1 MKQFA
6 LLTAVVLFAVACQN
20 ATDIKDETK
29 TTEAKTV
36 VAGIYPTTYSSSFE
50 MGDMSLADKAVLN
63 SWKNWEAN
71 KMDGLSD
78 FFADS
83 VTAFFADGNIFIGK
97 KDSLIALWKTIRAGY
112 TSVVDSVNAYTPLY
126 STDKKE
132 SWALIWATEY
142 NTNSKGVKD
151 TTSFQ
156 ETWRFNKDG
165 KADFLLQYQRKQ
177 KK

>member
-6 LLTAVVLFAVACQN
+6 LLTAVILFAVACQN
-20 ATDIKDETK
+20 AADTKDETK
-29 TTEAKTV
+29 TTETKA
-36 VAGIYPTTYSSSFE
+36 PTASMFTANYSNAFE
-50 MGDMSLADKAVLN
+50 MGDMALADKAVLN

-71 KMDGLSD
+71 KFEGLSD

-83 VTAFFADGNIFIGK
+83 VTAMWADGTTFTGT
-97 KDSLIALWKTIRAGY
+97 KDSLINEWKKVRANI
-112 TSVVDSVNAYTPLY
+112 TTVVDSVDAYMPVY

-132 SWALIWATEY
+132 NWVLIWVVDYTDK
-142 NTNSKGVKD
+142 KGVKD
-151 TTSFQ
+151 TTAYQ

-165 KADFLLQYQRKQ
+165 KADLVLQYQRKR

>member
-6 LLTAVVLFAVACQN
+6 LLAAVILFAVACEN
-20 ATDIKDETK
+20 AADTKEETTTTETK
-29 TTEAKTV
+29 AP
-36 VAGIYPTTYSSSFE
+36 AASMFAANYSNAFE
-50 MGDMSLADKAVLN
+50 MGDMALADKAVLN

-71 KMDGLSD
+71 KFDGLSD
-78 FFADS
+78 FFADT
-83 VTAFFADGNIFIGK
+83 VTALWADGTTFTGT
-97 KDSLIALWKTIRAGY
+97 KDSLISEWKKVRAGI
-112 TSVVDSVNAYTPLY
+112 TTVVDSVDAYMPVY

-132 SWALIWATEY
+132 NWVLIWVVDYSTDK
-142 NTNSKGVKD
+142 KGVKD

-165 KADFLLQYQRKQ
+165 KADLVMQYQRKR